1 MAAEEREPTREEL
14 LAMAYADGEL
24 RGAEREAFERELA
37 TRSELR
43 LLVTRERR
51 LDALARGAAGPEPMD
66 HEWRAL
72 AADPLQRA
80 GLGLGWFLL
89 LGGLALGLIA
99 TFVALWL
106 SDVDLTWKLALSAV
120 ALGFA
125 VLLALAVRARLRT
138 RAYDPYT
145 EIQR

>member
-24 RGAEREAFERELA
+24 SGPERAAFEAEMA
-37 TRSELR
+37 QKSELR

-72 AADPLQRA
+72 AQDPLQRA
-80 GLGLGWFLL
+80 SLGLGWSLL
-89 LGGLALGLIA
+89 LGGLALGLVA
-99 TFVALWL
+99 TFVTLWL
-106 SDVDLTWKLALSAV
+106 SDVNLLGKIALSAV
-120 ALGFA
+120 ALGFT
-125 VLLALAVRARLRT
+125 LLVAGAIRARLRT
-138 RAYDPYT
+138 QPYDPYT
-145 EIQR
+145 EVQR

>member
-24 RGAEREAFERELA
+24 RGAELAAFERELSQNA
-37 TRSELR
+37 ELR

-72 AADPLQRA
+72 AADPLQRV
-80 GLGLGWFLL
+80 GLGLGWSLM
-89 LGGLALGLIA
+89 LGGFALGVVA
-99 TFVALWL
+99 AFVALWL
-106 SDVDLTWKLALSAV
+106 SAADPLGKIALSAV

-125 VLLALAVRARLRT
+125 VLLALAVRARRRT